1 MMNNLKNNLTSLQ
14 EIAKERTVKTQSIE
28 YDLETLVKKINK
40 GIIKLDPDY
49 QSCSFSTFSTSGTS
63 MYFGFVATS
72 PTVDIVVSTTKFGID
87 APHIHH
93 IALLGGTCSSPTVL
107 AEDELP
113 FDFNADQ
120 LTINLNASALI
131 VGNTYFIKVDREATF
146 IVCNKAG
153 CTTGGS
159 TAPALFNICIQ
170 NINVIIP
177 ADFGLETPNTTYSY
191 LTNRG
196 QLLDVNSNL
205 VPDIKL
211 YTLHANP
218 NIYIANDKVSYVFS
232 HVDTIPSTVD
242 SMQRVDMT
250 LVGASTS
257 TKVFKTET
265 APGKINFFLP
275 HIPDGIVNNSN
286 YYRSVSNE
294 VYPFIDMQWYS
305 NSVGEKFYFIVRPGG
320 DADNIVIKFDGA
332 TSVNVTASGGLK
344 VITPLGNIEYEAA
357 HAYQINPAGNVV
369 PMPWQA
375 KFIQLSA
382 NTVKFDI
389 RSYPHGFPLFI
400 QVDKGHNNSA
410 AASACDW
417 ITFNGGSY
425 DEIGQDITTDVSGNV
440 FFTGKTAS
448 EPLPNVYQSN

>member
-1 MMNNLKNNLTSLQ
+1 MLTQANAKPKASKRAKILLPASPNINSFTNTTFDYSIYCLTLIKNNM
-14 EIAKERTVKTQSIE
+14 
-28 YDLETLVKKINK
+28 KKIISIFFLA
-40 GIIKLDPDY
+40 IIYASGHAQPGSTCMSAITLIPA
-49 QSCSFSTFSTSGTS
+49 STCSFSTFSTSGTS

-205 VPDIKL
+205 VPNIKL

-275 HIPDGIVNNSN
+275 HIPDGIVNIS
-286 YYRSVSNE
+286 
-294 VYPFIDMQWYS
+294 
-305 NSVGEKFYFIVRPGG
+305 FY
-320 DADNIVIKFDGA
+320 
-332 TSVNVTASGGLK
+332 
-344 VITPLGNIEYEAA
+344 
-357 HAYQINPAGNVV
+357 
-369 PMPWQA
+369 
-375 KFIQLSA
+375 
-382 NTVKFDI
+382 
-389 RSYPHGFPLFI
+389 
-400 QVDKGHNNSA
+400 
-410 AASACDW
+410 
-417 ITFNGGSY
+417 
-425 DEIGQDITTDVSGNV
+425 
-440 FFTGKTAS
+440 
-448 EPLPNVYQSN
+448 